1 MKTNNIHN
9 LLTQFQLLWNKSLDG
24 DYSHHAEL
32 NSLAK
37 AIKAIKCDDSLYPMN
52 LTTTELI
59 TISHALIIA
68 NLWSNKGG

>member
-1 MKTNNIHN
+1 MKTNDIHN
-9 LLTQFQLLWNKSLDG
+9 LLIQFQALWNKSLDG

-32 NSLAK
+32 SRLAK
-37 AIKAIKCDDSLYPMN
+37 DIKIIKCDDSSYPIN

-68 NLWSNKGG
+68 NL

>member
-1 MKTNNIHN
+1 MKTNDIHN

-32 NSLAK
+32 SNLAK
-37 AIKAIKCDDSLYPMN
+37 TIKTIKCDDSTYPIS

-68 NLWSNKGG
+68 NL